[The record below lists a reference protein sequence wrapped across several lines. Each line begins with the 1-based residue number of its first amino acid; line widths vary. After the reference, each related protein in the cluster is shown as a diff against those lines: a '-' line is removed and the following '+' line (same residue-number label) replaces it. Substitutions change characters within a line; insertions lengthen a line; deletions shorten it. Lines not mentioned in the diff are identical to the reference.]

1 MLERKGWWTALAGV
15 LLLIGGPLRGAEISI
30 EGGPIE
36 PGFNSGTFAYIHA
49 TVHGLTG
56 QPKRY
61 VVFAEIQYFGT
72 TANTSVE
79 MDRVPETKPGVEEFQ
94 VGWPIPPQAPTG
106 LYTLTLHVEDRIQHS
121 PEIRKKVRG
130 FVVYKKLVR
139 ISRVTLDKTLYN
151 VGEPIKC
158 EVGLENLSDIDV
170 KGLRVEFSNA
180 NYPWIALYSQGG
192 HDNPD
197 LAVRMI
203 REHLDIPAGT
213 AVTIPMI
220 PAGTATFLQGK
231 QRDVMGAG
239 LALPNE
245 KVPPPEVDMY
255 TVALWNADRTK
266 LYDMQFT
273 PQVIVRAW
281 DRDLPKPYSRNFI
294 HPYNSFIDFTKYR
307 EFYPPGMISEA
318 IQLDHSHTLYR
329 PGDTVKVAATLNY
342 SVAYGPLSNGVVLVR
357 ITDMAGKEVHMG
369 SLVTGLNLAPGASPK
384 VTGDAWTIPPNQT
397 PGTYRMTVNLAM
409 GEGKIEV
416 ASTAT
421 EIAVNQLPASL
432 LVVCAHEDDDQAYT
446 GLMRAAVEAGIPV
459 HLLTLTAGDVGACE
473 RYFDKPCGPNE
484 AREFGTVRLEE
495 TAEVLEHLGIARD
508 NLIDL
513 GLPDGGSG
521 AIWFE
526 HKDSSN
532 PFLSIY
538 LACDHAPY
546 ENVYKPN
553 LPYARDAVVEA
564 IRQIITNLHPA
575 MIALTGPDERHVD
588 HRTANWFAIKAC
600 QELLKQKVLDPQTIV
615 LADQVYGAGG
625 FKPAPYKYEDFVVHL
640 SGEAAALRQEVT
652 WIYQSQDGNLHEGEK
667 MTFAELPREEKH
679 LRIMDWQEHE
689 GWNEQESGH

>member
-1 MLERKGWWTALAGV
+1 MLERKGWWTALAGAV
-15 LLLIGGPLRGAEISI
+15 LLISGPLWGAEISI
-30 EGGPIE
+30 EGGPME

-61 VVFAEIQYFGT
+61 VVFAEIQYYGT

-79 MDRVPETKPGVEEFQ
+79 MDRLPEMKSGVEEFQ

-121 PEIRKKVRG
+121 PEVRKKVRG

-158 EVGLENLSDIDV
+158 EVGLENLSDVDV

-197 LAVRMI
+197 LAVRMM
-203 REHLDIPAGT
+203 REHVDVPAGT
-213 AVTIPMI
+213 AVTIPMM

-239 LALPNE
+239 IALPNE

-273 PQVIVRAW
+273 PQVIVRSW
-281 DRDLPKPYSRNFI
+281 DRDLPKPYSRNFT
-294 HPYNSFIDFTKYR
+294 HPYNSFIDYTKYR
-307 EFYPPGMISEA
+307 EFYPPGQISSMITV
-318 IQLDHSHTLYR
+318 DHAVTLFR
-329 PGDTVKVAATLNY
+329 PGEAVTRKVTVKNTSEEIWKGAHVEVKVTDAQGRDRGGSQDFMPAQDYAPGQSQSASAVAW
-342 SVAYGPLSNGVVLVR
+342 
-357 ITDMAGKEVHMG
+357 
-369 SLVTGLNLAPGASPK
+369 LVTPQEAPGLFSLK
-384 VTGDAWTIPPNQT
+384 FSVVDSQGRT
-397 PGTYRMTVNLAM
+397 R
-409 GEGKIEV
+409 
-416 ASTAT
+416 AT
-421 EIAVNQLPASL
+421 TTQEIAVNQLPASL
-432 LVVCAHEDDDQAYT
+432 LVICAHEDDDQAYT

-495 TAEVLEHLGIARD
+495 TAEVLEHLGIPRD

-625 FKPAPYKYEDFVVHL
+625 FKPAPYKYENFVVHL

-652 WIYQSQDGNLHEGEK
+652 WIYQSQDGNLHEGDK